1 MDNPLIKIVVTG
13 PESTGKTEI
22 SMHLSSLL
30 GEKYIPEYAR
40 SYVEQLDRRYTYE
53 DVEHIASVQL
63 KQLKDAERDTNQVII
78 LDTFLIITKVWFQ
91 EVFKRVPD
99 WITPV
104 LKDSGIDLFLL
115 CNIDL
120 KWVEDPVRENPGSR
134 RAYLFERY
142 MNELEELGVPWEIVR
157 GRGTER
163 NVNAQ
168 KAILRH
174 FHYLHNRIK

>member
-13 PESTGKTEI
+13 PESTGKTEL

-53 DVEHIASVQL
+53 DLEHIASVQL

-91 EVFKRVPD
+91 EVFGRVPD
-99 WITPV
+99 WINPG

-115 CNIDL
+115 CNHDL
-120 KWVEDPVRENPGSR
+120 KWVEDLVRENPGLR
-134 RAYLFERY
+134 RKYLFERY
-142 MNELEELGVPWEIVR
+142 MNEIEELGVPCEIIS
-157 GRGTER
+157 GTGTER
-163 NVNAQ
+163 IENAH

-174 FHYLHNRIK
+174 FPYLHNRL